1 MVCTSLHTSK
11 SQNNNNV
18 PHQTNVLTSKD
29 PVINKDALLTMNIF
43 RPQQT
48 SSAIIDVW
56 WLFDDGGLTLLL
68 PYLLR
73 RRKQWRNCQFRIF
86 SCVSSEKTDAER
98 QYIAMASL
106 LAKFRIKYTDLH
118 VLHGLNKQPNELET
132 QKFDQILKTWH
143 QNNENTSPNDQSWK
157 ITEAE
162 LEANKE
168 KIKRGLNLHEFLLE
182 HSSKS
187 TLIMM

>member
-1 MVCTSLHTSK
+1 MVCTPLHTSK
-11 SQNNNNV
+11 SQNNNNAS
-18 PHQTNVLTSKD
+18 HQTNVLKSKD
-29 PVINKDALLTMNIF
+29 RVINKDAMLTMNIF

-73 RRKQWRNCQFRIF
+73 RRKHWRNCQFRIF

-98 QYIAMASL
+98 QYIAMTSL

-143 QNNENTSPNDQSWK
+143 QNNENTSRNDQSWK

-187 TLIMM
+187 TLIIM